1 MWCKYAA
8 VAADSLE
15 RLKGDSI
22 AILEYHLGDV
32 FENTDAV
39 ERMIYYF
46 GGSIPLP
53 SAIFDGTRMVIGG
66 DLETFSSYLSAY
78 QDEMLY
84 ASPCAINLVVDYDST
99 TRFLKVK
106 SRTTAIDTVSNAYLR
121 YAVAESHIHHHWQ
134 LDSLHHVVRKMLP
147 DYNGTAFSLNPG
159 ESFVDSQTYTLDS
172 TWNDKNCYV
181 AVFVQRDDL
190 DRPVLRSAQS
200 GLFQTL
206 NWVSGDANG
215 DGAVDVTD
223 ITYLREYLF
232 VHGLPPD
239 PLPSGDPNSDCI
251 INVADIVYLINYVF
265 IGGPEPSN
273 GCAW

>member
-1 MWCKYAA
+1 VWCKYAA

-39 ERMIYYF
+39 ERMMYYF

-84 ASPCAINLVVDYDST
+84 ASPGAINLVVDYDST

-106 SRTTAIDTVSNAYLR
+106 SRATAIDTVSNAYLR

-147 DYNGTAFSLNPG
+147 DYNGVAFSINPG
-159 ESFVDSQTYTLDS
+159 ESFVDSQTYLLDS

-181 AVFVQRDDL
+181 VVFVQRDDA
-190 DRPVLRSAQS
+190 DKPVLRSAKS
-200 GLFQTL
+200 GLFQIPT
-206 NWVSGDANG
+206 WVFGDANG
-215 DGAVDVTD
+215 DGSVDVSD
-223 ITYLREYLF
+223 IIYLMDYLF
-232 VHGLPPD
+232 VPGPPPD
-239 PLPSGDPNSDCI
+239 PFSSGDPNYDCI
-251 INVADIVYLINYVF
+251 VDISDAVYLINYFFVN
-265 IGGPEPSN
+265 GPAPLK
-273 GCAW
+273 GCA